1 MQEVIR
7 RRLNRYFEE
16 KDQGDGFGRL
26 PDLILL
32 DGGKGHVAAVL
43 PVIAEFGLS
52 IPVFG
57 MVKDSRHRTRAIA
70 KDGGEISFSSKQAAF
85 HFVTNIQDEVHRF
98 AISYQQKVH
107 SKESFALKLREC
119 EGIGEKK
126 AADLLKKFRSKSE
139 LKSASLE
146 QLQATAKL
154 SPDQAAVLK
163 KFIEEKI

>member
-1 MQEVIR
+1 M
-7 RRLNRYFEE
+7 
-16 KDQGDGFGRL
+16 
-26 PDLILL
+26 
-32 DGGKGHVAAVL
+32 
-43 PVIAEFGLS
+43 
-52 IPVFG
+52 
-57 MVKDSRHRTRAIA
+57 
-70 KDGGEISFSSKQAAF
+70 
-85 HFVTNIQDEVHRF
+85 
-98 AISYQQKVH
+98 H

-154 SPDQAAVLK
+154 SPDKAAVLK